1 MFPLPKESARW
12 LNHTKKMFLPR
23 MLKREFGEPPAQS
36 PSDSSL
42 EPYRETEV
50 LGLHE
55 MNKDWL
61 SLSLNPSSNKWLN
74 AYSVIRLTSIFWTLE
89 MCQGDCFANQ
99 ISE

>member
-1 MFPLPKESARW
+1 MPKESARW
-12 LNHTKKMFLPR
+12 LNHTKEMFLPR
-23 MLKREFGEPPAQS
+23 MLKREFGEPPAQN
-36 PSDSSL
+36 PSDSSP